1 MNTSEKVSVTYDGI
15 EIEYLEADDKWC
27 FELRGRERKA
37 DTLAK
42 AKEAI
47 DKPAPQ
53 EKTFVPI
60 KAYFREG
67 LGSDMRFKEATIT
80 SLAEVSGYDGQ
91 QVWYTVN
98 GKRGKAGV
106 RRFIEFTEENDALI
120 AEAKKLKAEAAVLE
134 ERAEKT
140 LDKIK
145 KIEVPK

>member
-15 EIEYLEADDKWC
+15 EIEYLEQDDKWR

-53 EKTFVPI
+53 EKTFVPTR
-60 KAYFREG
+60 AYLSNYSG
-67 LGSDMRFKEATIT
+67 VEAVTIT
-80 SLAEVSGYDGQ
+80 SLAETDSYSGQ
-91 QVWYTVN
+91 QVWTL
-98 GKRGKAGV
+98 GKGGSRKKQSLKDCYEV
-106 RRFIEFTEENDALI
+106 SPENDAILETCESLDDEI
-120 AEAKKLKAEAAVLE
+120 EALEKKRKEVFARL
-134 ERAEKT
+134 
-140 LDKIK
+140 K